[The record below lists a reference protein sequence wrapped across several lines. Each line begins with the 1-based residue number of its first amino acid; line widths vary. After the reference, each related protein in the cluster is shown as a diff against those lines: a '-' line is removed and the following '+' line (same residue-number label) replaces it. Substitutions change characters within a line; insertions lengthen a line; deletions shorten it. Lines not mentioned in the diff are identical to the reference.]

1 MKQTTNNI
9 GGGIMS
15 QVTVTTTDQKVKVSS
30 AYLPE
35 LPSMAKK
42 LGGRWDGSSWGFDI
56 RDLDRVRDLYLTLYG
71 DFNGEGSGETVSVRV
86 VVAGSEWGEYRSSLF
101 FAGRMVAQARG
112 RDSSVILGD
121 GVVVLL
127 GGFRSGGSVKNW
139 RTEATGGT
147 VFEVRDIPKGKA
159 EAEIADLPGV
169 FESAEIIGAEMNK
182 DALLTERNELMAR
195 VAEIDAILHA

>member
-1 MKQTTNNI
+1 MDY
-9 GGGIMS
+9 
-15 QVTVTTTDQKVKVSS
+15 QVKVTTTDQRVSVQS
-30 AYLPE
+30 AYIPE
-35 LPSMAKK
+35 LPAKAK
-42 LGGRWDGSSWGFDI
+42 RLGGKWDGFSWSFDI

-86 VVAGSEWGEYRSSLF
+86 VVAGSEWAEYRSSLF
-101 FAGRMVAQARG
+101 FAGRMVARARG
-112 RDSSVILGD
+112 RDSGAILGD
-121 GVVVLL
+121 GVVVLS

-159 EAEIADLPGV
+159 EAEIAGLPGV